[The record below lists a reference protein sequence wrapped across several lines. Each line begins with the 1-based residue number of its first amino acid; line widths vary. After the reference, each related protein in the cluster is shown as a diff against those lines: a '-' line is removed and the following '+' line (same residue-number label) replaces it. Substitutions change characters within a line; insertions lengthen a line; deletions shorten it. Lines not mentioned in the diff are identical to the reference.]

1 MSYWLKFQPQQVQYV
16 FLCLELLGFGL
27 VKLSVIFFCRRIF
40 CDVFKGRF
48 DIITKVLITL
58 VVLWSVGFTFAMIF
72 ECGTN
77 FWALFSTAENLVKS
91 YVKTLKLA
99 EAFVI
104 SDATTDLMILCLPL
118 PMVRVPLD
126 ETGILFHVV

>member
-1 MSYWLKFQPQQVQYV
+1 
-16 FLCLELLGFGL
+16 
-27 VKLSVIFFCRRIF
+27 
-40 CDVFKGRF
+40 
-48 DIITKVLITL
+48 
-58 VVLWSVGFTFAMIF
+58 MIF
-72 ECGTN
+72 QCGTN

-91 YVKTLKLA
+91 CVKTLKLA

-126 ETGILFHVV
+126 ETGILFSVVKRSF